1 MSKRKRW
8 HQTSFCA
15 LVLVACTQ
23 PRPAPG
29 PAARPDTAPLAAGS
43 AVPSNATM
51 TPPEALPSVEAACQ
65 RFASA
70 PVPQADFASDTER
83 TALKGC
89 DAEASYYGIDMPID
103 RQRARQCALGERRPG
118 GSPAIVNPAVLM
130 MIYANGFGAPANY
143 DLALGF
149 ACQVGG
155 APAELGGRV
164 SRLWAARAGE
174 KWSAPFD
181 QCDDATSG
189 VMTGYCAD
197 LQERIAVAARK
208 ARLRAAAAGLPP
220 REFAA
225 LQRAAQ
231 RFFEARSTKEVD
243 RSGSQAAS
251 LVISER
257 AQLEESFVQ
266 ALNQVRE
273 PVFRPAPGD
282 AQALASELARLLAR
296 IAACKDLKQTEQS
309 LPGLVNSTGIRET
322 EQRWLAYRAAFVA
335 LALEAHPN
343 TSAEIWISWLTQ
355 PRLSQLKEL
364 ATGC

>member
-8 HQTSFCA
+8 YQSMFCA
-15 LVLVACTQ
+15 LVLGACTK
-23 PRPAPG
+23 PRQAE
-29 PAARPDTAPLAAGS
+29 PAARPDAAPLAAGS
-43 AVPSNATM
+43 AAPSSVAIA
-51 TPPEALPSVEAACQ
+51 PAPEALPSVEAACQ
-65 RFASA
+65 RFAST
-70 PVPQADFASDTER
+70 PVPEADLASER
-83 TALKGC
+83 AVLAGC
-89 DAEASYYGIDMPID
+89 DAEASYYGIDIPID
-103 RQRARQCALGERRPG
+103 RQRARLCALGEKRPG
-118 GSPAIVNPAVLM
+118 GLPALVNPAISM
-130 MIYANGFGAPANY
+130 MIYANGFGVPENY
-143 DLALGF
+143 DLALRF

-197 LQERIAVAARK
+197 LRERIAVAARK
-208 ARLRAAAAGLPP
+208 AHLRAAAVGLPP
-220 REFAA
+220 RELEA

-231 RFFEARSTKEVD
+231 RYFEARSTKEVD
-243 RSGSQAAS
+243 RSGSQASS

-257 AQLEESFVQ
+257 ALLEEGFVQ
-266 ALNQVRE
+266 ALDQVRE
-273 PVFRPAPGD
+273 PAFRPAPAD
-282 AQALASELARLLAR
+282 AQALASELAQLLAR
-296 IAACKDLKQTEQS
+296 IAACKDLKQSAQS
-309 LPGLVNSTGIRET
+309 LPGLINGTGIRET

-335 LALEAHPN
+335 LALEAHPD
-343 TSAEIWISWLTQ
+343 TSAEIWIAWLTQ